1 MWHHQASCIA
11 ADGSEISATHSLFQ
25 NNQGGDVIFARTA
38 STVDV
43 AHSTFK
49 ENVAKAAAGP
59 RHLSEG
65 GATISLWEA
74 SVATLNEVSFIGNT
88 GVAAG
93 AIVVTGES
101 AVAIDLGRFSG
112 NVASANTE
120 CCAAGAVIFANQRA
134 QVTSSQ
140 SSFDGNKAS
149 AQLSAGAIYG
159 SDGATITLTD
169 ATLSRNEAVGSLF
182 GAGAVYA
189 DKSGVSLTRV
199 SISLNTAKGATTLTR
214 ANYAD
219 ALYVSS
225 PLHIFIR
232 DSGFNPLVWG
242 GQTMSITPRIVNP
255 GAPIHRGSDRG
266 VAH

>member
-1 MWHHQASCIA
+1 MRHHQASCIA

-49 ENVAKAAAGP
+49 QNVAKAAAGP

-74 SVATLNEVSFIGNT
+74 SVATLNEVSFIENT

-101 AVAIDLGRFSG
+101 AVAIDLGSFTG
-112 NVASANTE
+112 NVASSNS
-120 CCAAGAVIFANQRA
+120 AAGAVIFANQRA

-140 SSFDGNKAS
+140 SSFDGNSAS

-159 SDGATITLTD
+159 SDGAEITLTD

-189 DKSGVSLTRV
+189 DKSNISLTRV

-225 PLHIFIR
+225 PLHIVIR

-255 GAPIHRGSDRG
+255 GAPIHRGNDRG